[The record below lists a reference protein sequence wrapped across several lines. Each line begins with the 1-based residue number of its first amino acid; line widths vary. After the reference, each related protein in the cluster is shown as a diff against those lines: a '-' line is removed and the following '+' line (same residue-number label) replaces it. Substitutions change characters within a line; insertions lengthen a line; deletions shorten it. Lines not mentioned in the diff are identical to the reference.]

1 VNGKATWPN
10 PRIFYGWFVVA
21 AAFAVTFVGFGCAYT
36 FSAFVEPLQR
46 DFGASRGSVSLVFS
60 LAGFLYFGLGVVS
73 GPLADRF
80 GSRRLAV
87 AGMLLTGL
95 GLAAASAARSL
106 PEVYAA
112 YGLGVGLG
120 VGCAYVPAIGA
131 VQRWFVRRRGFA
143 SGLAV
148 SGIGVGTLAMPPL
161 ASLLIEMLGWRG
173 AYLALGAL
181 AAAIGGG
188 LALLIE
194 NDPRDRG
201 LGADGDPPQASAQ
214 PARREGASVREAIR
228 SHRFISL
235 YAACLI
241 CSFGVFVPFVHLV
254 PYARDHGAA
263 PASAVL
269 LLGVIGVGSTAGRF
283 FLGGLADRIG
293 RQLSLLLMFAGMA
306 LALAVWV
313 IATEIWSLAAF
324 ALVFGVFY
332 GGWVA
337 VLPAVVMDY
346 FGGRNVSGIIGILYT
361 SVAFGTLIGPSAAGF
376 AFDLS
381 HSYTLPILF
390 SAGANIVAAVIVAAT
405 SKAAAPAS
413 DAAVSWP
420 CRDRRLAARL
430 AAPEGRLIF
439 P

>member
-1 VNGKATWPN
+1 MEATLSVKSTTPH
-10 PRIFYGWFVVA
+10 PGIFYGWFVVL

-36 FSAFVEPLQR
+36 FSAFVEALQR
-46 DFGASRGSVSLVFS
+46 DFDASRGSVSLVFS
-60 LAGFLYFGLGVVS
+60 LAGFLYFGLGIIS
-73 GPLADRF
+73 GPLADRV
-80 GSRRLAV
+80 GSRGLAV
-87 AGMLLTGL
+87 AGMILTGL
-95 GLAAASAARSL
+95 GLAAASLARSL

-148 SGIGVGTLAMPPL
+148 SGIGVGTLVMPPL
-161 ASLLIEMLGWRG
+161 ASFLIESLGWRG
-173 AYLALGAL
+173 AYLALGTF
-181 AAAIGGG
+181 AAVVGGG

-201 LGADGDPPQASAQ
+201 LGPDGDPPPSGTQ
-214 PARREGASVREAIR
+214 PKRAEGNSVRDAIR
-228 SHRFISL
+228 SGRFMSL

-254 PYARDHGAA
+254 PYAQDHSVT
-263 PASAVL
+263 PTSAVL

-283 FLGGLADRIG
+283 FLGGLADRMG

-306 LALAVWV
+306 LALAVWM
-313 IATEIWSLAAF
+313 IATNIWSLAAF
-324 ALVFGVFY
+324 AFVYGVFY

-376 AFDLS
+376 VFDLG
-381 HSYTLPILF
+381 HSYTVPILA
-390 SAGANIVAAVIVAAT
+390 SAGANIIAAIIIAST
-405 SKAAAPAS
+405 TKMAAPA
-413 DAAVSWP
+413 
-420 CRDRRLAARL
+420 R
-430 AAPEGRLIF
+430 
-439 P
+439 

>member
-1 VNGKATWPN
+1 MEAIMNDKAKLSHS
-10 PRIFYGWFVVA
+10 RIFYGWFVVA
-21 AAFAVTFVGFGCAYT
+21 AAFAVTFVGFGSAYT
-36 FSAFVEPLQR
+36 FSAFVESLQR

-60 LAGFLYFGLGVVS
+60 LAGFLYFALGIVS

-80 GSRRLAV
+80 GSRPLAV
-87 AGMLLTGL
+87 GGMILTGL
-95 GLAAASAARSL
+95 GLAAASAAQSL
-106 PEVYAA
+106 LQVYAA

-161 ASLLIEMLGWRG
+161 ASLLIATLGWRG

-181 AAAIGGG
+181 AVALGGG

-194 NDPRDRG
+194 NDPRGRG
-201 LGADGDPPQASAQ
+201 LGPDGDLPSSDTNSAEPQ
-214 PARREGASVREAIR
+214 GAAVSEAIR
-228 SHRFISL
+228 SMRFVSL

-254 PYARDHGAA
+254 PYARDHGIA
-263 PASAVL
+263 PSSAVL
-269 LLGVIGVGSTAGRF
+269 LLAVIGIGSTAGRF
-283 FLGGLADRIG
+283 FLGGLADRMG
-293 RQLSLLLMFAGMA
+293 RELSLLLMFVGMA
-306 LALAVWV
+306 LALAMWAVATTVWPLV
-313 IATEIWSLAAF
+313 AF
-324 ALVFGVFY
+324 AFVFGVFY

-346 FGGRNVSGIIGILYT
+346 FGGRNVSGLIGILYT

-376 AFDLS
+376 VFDVA
-381 HSYTLPILF
+381 HSYTLPILL
-390 SAGANIVAAVIVAAT
+390 SAVANIVAAAIVTAT
-405 SKAAAPAS
+405 SRVATPRRRIS
-413 DAAVSWP
+413 DSGNDSSAN
-420 CRDRRLAARL
+420 
-430 AAPEGRLIF
+430 G
-439 P
+439 

>member
-1 VNGKATWPN
+1 V
-10 PRIFYGWFVVA
+10 
-21 AAFAVTFVGFGCAYT
+21 
-36 FSAFVEPLQR
+36 L
-46 DFGASRGSVSLVFS
+46 LVFS
-60 LAGFLYFGLGVVS
+60 LAGFLYFGLGIVS

-148 SGIGVGTLAMPPL
+148 SGIGVGTLLMPPL
-161 ASLLIEMLGWRG
+161 ASLLIEILGWRG
-173 AYLALGAL
+173 AYLALGSL
-181 AAAIGGG
+181 AAAICGG

-201 LGADGDPPQASAQ
+201 LGPDGAPPQSGAR
-214 PARREGASVREAIR
+214 PVRREGASVREAVR
-228 SHRFISL
+228 SPRFIGL
-235 YAACLI
+235 YVSCLI

-254 PYARDHGAA
+254 PYARDHGVA
-263 PASAVL
+263 PSSAVL

-283 FLGGLADRIG
+283 ILGSLADRMG
-293 RQLSLLLMFAGMA
+293 RQSSLLLMFTGMA
-306 LALAVWV
+306 LALASWA
-313 IATEIWSLAAF
+313 ISLGIWSLAAF
-324 ALVFGVFY
+324 AFVYGVFY

-346 FGGRNVSGIIGILYT
+346 FGGRNVSSIIGILYT

-376 AFDLS
+376 AFDLTN
-381 HSYTLPILF
+381 SYTLPIMV
-390 SAGANIVAAVIVAAT
+390 SAGTNIVAAVIVAAT
-405 SKAAAPAS
+405 AKTDLPQR
-413 DAAVSWP
+413 V
-420 CRDRRLAARL
+420 
-430 AAPEGRLIF
+430 
-439 P
+439 

>member
-1 VNGKATWPN
+1 MEATLSVKSTTPH
-10 PRIFYGWFVVA
+10 PGIFYGWFVVL

-36 FSAFVEPLQR
+36 FSAFVEALQR
-46 DFGASRGSVSLVFS
+46 DFDASRGSVSLVFS
-60 LAGFLYFGLGVVS
+60 LAGFLYFGLGIIS
-73 GPLADRF
+73 GPLADRV
-80 GSRRLAV
+80 GSRGLAV
-87 AGMLLTGL
+87 AGMILTGL
-95 GLAAASAARSL
+95 GLAAASLARSL

-148 SGIGVGTLAMPPL
+148 SGIGVGTLVMPPL
-161 ASLLIEMLGWRG
+161 ASFLIESLGWRG
-173 AYLALGAL
+173 AYLALGTF
-181 AAAIGGG
+181 AAVVGGG

-201 LGADGDPPQASAQ
+201 LGPDGDPPPSGTQ
-214 PARREGASVREAIR
+214 PKRAEGNSVRDAIR
-228 SHRFISL
+228 SGRFMSL

-254 PYARDHGAA
+254 PYAQDHGVT

-283 FLGGLADRIG
+283 FLGGLADRMG

-306 LALAVWV
+306 LALAVWM
-313 IATEIWSLAAF
+313 IATNIWSLAAF
-324 ALVFGVFY
+324 AFVYGVFY

-361 SVAFGTLIGPSAAGF
+361 SAGIGTLIGPSAAGF
-376 AFDLS
+376 AFDVS
-381 HSYTLPILF
+381 HSYVLPILV
-390 SAGANIVAAVIVAAT
+390 SIGGNVIAAGLMLLVVRGAG
-405 SKAAAPAS
+405 
-413 DAAVSWP
+413 
-420 CRDRRLAARL
+420 R
-430 AAPEGRLIF
+430 GRLSAQV
-439 P
+439 

>member
-1 VNGKATWPN
+1 MEIAMTQAISPN
-10 PRIFYGWFVVA
+10 PPIFRGWFVVA
-21 AAFAVTFVGFGCAYT
+21 AAFAITFIGFGSAYT
-36 FSAFVEPLQR
+36 FSAFLEPLQR
-46 DFGASRGSVSLVFS
+46 DFGASRGSVSLAFS
-60 LAGFLYFGLGVVS
+60 LAGFLYFGLGIVS

-80 GSRRLAV
+80 GSRSLVV
-87 AGMLLTGL
+87 AGMILMAT

-106 PEVYAA
+106 LQVYVA

-161 ASLLIEMLGWRG
+161 ASLLVQGFGWRG
-173 AYLALGAL
+173 AYLALGAI
-181 AAAIGGG
+181 AAVVGGG

-201 LGADGDPPQASAQ
+201 LAPDGDPLPPDATTLQ
-214 PARREGASVREAIR
+214 RYGVSVGEAIR
-228 SHRFISL
+228 SRHFISL
-235 YAACLI
+235 YLACLI

-254 PYARDHGAA
+254 PYARDHGVAA
-263 PASAVL
+263 EAAVI

-283 FLGGLADRIG
+283 FLGGLADRMG
-293 RQLSLLLMFAGMA
+293 RQFSLLLMFAGMA

-313 IATEIWSLAAF
+313 ISTNFWSLAAF

-337 VLPAVVMDY
+337 VLPAVVMDH
-346 FGGRNVSGIIGILYT
+346 FGSRNVSGIIGILYT
-361 SVAFGTLIGPSAAGF
+361 SVAFGTLIGPTAAGF
-376 AFDLS
+376 AFDVG
-381 HSYTLPILF
+381 HSYTLPILA
-390 SAGANIVAAVIVAAT
+390 SAGANIVAAAIVAVQSGQST
-405 SKAAAPAS
+405 VPSP
-413 DAAVSWP
+413 D
-420 CRDRRLAARL
+420 
-430 AAPEGRLIF
+430 
-439 P
+439 

>member
-1 VNGKATWPN
+1 MSREAALPN
-10 PRIFYGWFVVA
+10 SRIFYGWFVVI

-36 FSAFVEPLQR
+36 FSAFVEPLQQN
-46 DFGASRGSVSLVFS
+46 FGASRGSVSLVFS

-87 AGMLLTGL
+87 AGMILTGL
-95 GLAAASAARSL
+95 GLAAASVARSL

-148 SGIGVGTLAMPPL
+148 SGIGVGTLLMPPL
-161 ASLLIEMLGWRG
+161 ASYLIEALGWRG
-173 AYLALGAL
+173 AYLVLGAL
-181 AAAIGGG
+181 AAGIGGG
-188 LALLIE
+188 LALLLE

-201 LGADGDPPQASAQ
+201 LGPDGDPPRSSTQPTQ
-214 PARREGASVREAIR
+214 PAGSSVHDAVR
-228 SHRFISL
+228 SRRFISL
-235 YAACLI
+235 YASCLI

-254 PYARDHGAA
+254 PYARDHGVA
-263 PASAVL
+263 PSSAVL

-283 FLGGLADRIG
+283 FLGGLADRMG
-293 RQLSLLLMFAGMA
+293 RQLSLLLMFVGMA
-306 LALAVWV
+306 LALATWV
-313 IATEIWSLAAF
+313 ISVNAWSIASFAF
-324 ALVFGVFY
+324 FYGVFY

-381 HSYTLPILF
+381 HMKWT
-390 SAGANIVAAVIVAAT
+390 
-405 SKAAAPAS
+405 
-413 DAAVSWP
+413 
-420 CRDRRLAARL
+420 
-430 AAPEGRLIF
+430 PEIG
-439 P
+439 PNVKV

>member
-1 VNGKATWPN
+1 MNQKTPLSR
-10 PRIFYGWFVVA
+10 PRIFYGWFVVLG
-21 AAFAVTFVGFGCAYT
+21 AFAVTLAGFGSAYT
-36 FSAFVEPLQR
+36 FSAFVESLQR

-60 LAGFLYFGLGVVS
+60 LAGFLYFGLGIVS

-87 AGMLLTGL
+87 AGMMLTGL
-95 GLAAASAARSL
+95 GLAAASVARSL

-148 SGIGVGTLAMPPL
+148 SGIGVGTLVMPPL
-161 ASLLIEMLGWRG
+161 AALLIGSLGWRG

-181 AAAIGGG
+181 VAVLGGG

-201 LGADGDPPQASAQ
+201 LGPDGDPPPSGAQ
-214 PARREGASVREAIR
+214 PARPEGNSVRDAIR
-228 SHRFISL
+228 SRRFIRL

-254 PYARDHGAA
+254 PYAQDHGVA

-283 FLGGLADRIG
+283 FLGGLADRMG
-293 RQLSLLLMFAGMA
+293 RQLSLLLMFTGMA
-306 LALAVWV
+306 VALAVWV
-313 IATEIWSLAAF
+313 IATNLWSLAAF
-324 ALVFGVFY
+324 AFVYGVFY

-346 FGGRNVSGIIGILYT
+346 FGGRNVSGIIGVLYT

-376 AFDLS
+376 AFDLG
-381 HSYTLPILF
+381 HSYTVPILA
-390 SAGANIVAAVIVAAT
+390 SAGANIIAAIIIASTSSRVASA
-405 SKAAAPAS
+405 
-413 DAAVSWP
+413 
-420 CRDRRLAARL
+420 
-430 AAPEGRLIF
+430 
-439 P
+439 